1 MQTLQNCFLHL
12 VPPIPIFPAPF
23 PSGLIFPSISGSTL
37 EKWVYASSELC
48 VRSTLFTADTFF
60 INGRLCLGNGCGD
73 SDMGLKLQTHNIW
86 TLVKDAS
93 WLCLNWLR
101 VAGSHYSMWCLG
113 HPKPLSK
120 TKWLPMRTVAGNQ
133 LCQTGD
139 RWLANLD
146 IVMFLFFVF

>member
-1 MQTLQNCFLHL
+1 MQTLQNCFFTFT
-12 VPPIPIFPAPF
+12 PTYPYFSCSF
-23 PSGLIFPSISGSTL
+23 SIWSYISIHIRL
-37 EKWVYASSELC
+37 DSRKWVYASSELF

-120 TKWLPMRTVAGNQ
+120 TKWLPMRTVAGDQ

-139 RWLANLD
+139 CWLANLV